1 MRNISQA
8 GLAKLASR
16 YGNEPITIIEVDWVD
31 GSTAVYAD
39 RTIGDIPGRIVE
51 VSDLDNAVNVNGNG
65 SDGQSTGG
73 STASQ
78 ELAVTLDDTDGS
90 IKAIF
95 DSQDVHKRPARVY
108 QYFSGLDLADKF
120 LLFSGKINT
129 PVSWSERDRTIK
141 FTILSQLEDLEIGFS
156 AEEGQFPYLPSELV
170 GKTWPMVF
178 GTAVNYQ
185 ALQINKAVKGT
196 TLAGV
201 GVLSGMD
208 LWSALPDGAD
218 DGQFKLSLLMMLIQ
232 INHLKKV
239 KECWA
244 PSFHPPVD
252 AKKAAS
258 LQKQIDSLQSQVNQ
272 AVAKQAQQVAC
283 TLARRNLQINDAN
296 ANGLGANPVRILG
309 GEDFPQNQT
318 ITINVNDALFTG
330 HFEADLFYIDS
341 RVHPTDDAT
350 AAAAAASKTTEPAVC
365 LTPTQVSYYRYE
377 DEVPNGCGDGFPA
390 GNKILD
396 MGVTITNSNA
406 TVSEMDTTPIV
417 QQFWADA
424 GTEVTLAIDAPITY
438 IASIVPGTVLA
449 VRAYKQLIGQRRLVD
464 VPTDLYTIKTQTYGS
479 VTAVEIVVNFPL
491 SARKDEGWTDDL
503 YITFQSDI
511 GPDVVEI
518 LKHLITHYTNLD
530 WDEES
535 FDHAQEKL
543 QAFPANFPLLEQKNA
558 VQLLQ
563 EIAFQARCALW
574 ISDGAFYLKYLPEEP
589 TPADT
594 ITISDIDADSG
605 IEVELTATEDL
616 VTKMKIKWRLSWT
629 AVSDRP
635 EDTNEQTII
644 LRHNVAKYGLQEQ
657 DYDFYIY
664 NQPDIVYKCATFWM
678 IRNSITWKRI
688 KFKTFL
694 NKLNLET
701 FDAVMLDFAS
711 PYVANGPVLAVVEK
725 ASYSSAD
732 NLVDFQCLVP
742 VAAGTMEKYKF
753 YWPSALPTTDTWPPQ
768 SDIDASLAGGG
779 GIGTDATG
787 NLPVGDTSTIPA
799 GDVVFVGGPNVV
811 FRGQSDWGD
820 RTPTDVGFT
829 PQSVVNPATYID
841 LSPGSRPYLDLRTY
855 PRRSL
860 PAITPIPPAA
870 SQITIDLNKTQILDT
885 SDPAN
890 TKIAYLSSI
899 LQGITKDSDNPDSTN
914 GKLTISR
921 AALVADSD
929 NPAGRPLTDVL
940 KFGTT
945 YLCIRSD
952 VSIWDKTAG
961 DHQFD
966 FQYDA
971 TGQKFGAGTAF
982 LQG

>member
-51 VSDLDNAVNVNGNG
+51 VGDLDNAVNVNGNG

-78 ELAVTLDDTDGS
+78 ELAITLDDTDGS
-90 IKAIF
+90 VKAIF

-129 PVSWSERDRTIK
+129 PISWSERDRTVK

-156 AEEGQFPYLPSELV
+156 AEEGQFPYLPSDLV

-218 DGQFKLSLLMMLIQ
+218 DGQFKLSLLLMLIQ

-258 LQKQIDSLQSQVNQ
+258 LQKQIDSLQAQVNQ

-350 AAAAAASKTTEPAVC
+350 AAAAAASKTTEPAIC

-390 GNKILD
+390 GNKIVD

-438 IASIVPGTVLA
+438 IASIVPGTVLG
-449 VRAYKQLIGQRRLVD
+449 R
-464 VPTDLYTIKTQTYGS
+464 
-479 VTAVEIVVNFPL
+479 
-491 SARKDEGWTDDL
+491 EG
-503 YITFQSDI
+503 
-511 GPDVVEI
+511 
-518 LKHLITHYTNLD
+518 
-530 WDEES
+530 
-535 FDHAQEKL
+535 L
-543 QAFPANFPLLEQKNA
+543 QATH
-558 VQLLQ
+558 
-563 EIAFQARCALW
+563 R
-574 ISDGAFYLKYLPEEP
+574 P
-589 TPADT
+589 T
-594 ITISDIDADSG
+594 
-605 IEVELTATEDL
+605 
-616 VTKMKIKWRLSWT
+616 
-629 AVSDRP
+629 
-635 EDTNEQTII
+635 
-644 LRHNVAKYGLQEQ
+644 
-657 DYDFYIY
+657 
-664 NQPDIVYKCATFWM
+664 
-678 IRNSITWKRI
+678 
-688 KFKTFL
+688 
-694 NKLNLET
+694 
-701 FDAVMLDFAS
+701 
-711 PYVANGPVLAVVEK
+711 
-725 ASYSSAD
+725 
-732 NLVDFQCLVP
+732 
-742 VAAGTMEKYKF
+742 AAGGRADQSLHDHR
-753 YWPSALPTTDTWPPQ
+753 PRPTAP
-768 SDIDASLAGGG
+768 
-779 GIGTDATG
+779 
-787 NLPVGDTSTIPA
+787 
-799 GDVVFVGGPNVV
+799 
-811 FRGQSDWGD
+811 
-820 RTPTDVGFT
+820 
-829 PQSVVNPATYID
+829 
-841 LSPGSRPYLDLRTY
+841 
-855 PRRSL
+855 
-860 PAITPIPPAA
+860 
-870 SQITIDLNKTQILDT
+870 
-885 SDPAN
+885 
-890 TKIAYLSSI
+890 
-899 LQGITKDSDNPDSTN
+899 
-914 GKLTISR
+914 
-921 AALVADSD
+921 
-929 NPAGRPLTDVL
+929 
-940 KFGTT
+940 
-945 YLCIRSD
+945 
-952 VSIWDKTAG
+952 
-961 DHQFD
+961 
-966 FQYDA
+966 
-971 TGQKFGAGTAF
+971 
-982 LQG
+982 

>member
-51 VSDLDNAVNVNGNG
+51 VGDLDNAVNVNGNG

-78 ELAVTLDDTDGS
+78 ELAITLDDTDGS
-90 IKAIF
+90 VKAIF
-95 DSQDVHKRPARVY
+95 DRQDVHKRPARVY

-129 PVSWSERDRTIK
+129 PVSWSERDRTVK

-156 AEEGQFPYLPSELV
+156 AEEGQFPYLPSDLV

-464 VPTDLYTIKTQTYGS
+464 VPTNLYTIKTQTYGS
-479 VTAVEIVVNFPL
+479 VTAVEIVVQFPL

-518 LKHLITHYTNLD
+518 LKHLITHYTNLG

-535 FDHAQEKL
+535 FNHAQEKL
-543 QAFPANFPLLEQKNA
+543 QAFPANFPLWS
-558 VQLLQ
+558 
-563 EIAFQARCALW
+563 R
-574 ISDGAFYLKYLPEEP
+574 
-589 TPADT
+589 
-594 ITISDIDADSG
+594 
-605 IEVELTATEDL
+605 
-616 VTKMKIKWRLSWT
+616 
-629 AVSDRP
+629 
-635 EDTNEQTII
+635 
-644 LRHNVAKYGLQEQ
+644 
-657 DYDFYIY
+657 
-664 NQPDIVYKCATFWM
+664 
-678 IRNSITWKRI
+678 
-688 KFKTFL
+688 
-694 NKLNLET
+694 
-701 FDAVMLDFAS
+701 
-711 PYVANGPVLAVVEK
+711 
-725 ASYSSAD
+725 
-732 NLVDFQCLVP
+732 
-742 VAAGTMEKYKF
+742 
-753 YWPSALPTTDTWPPQ
+753 
-768 SDIDASLAGGG
+768 
-779 GIGTDATG
+779 
-787 NLPVGDTSTIPA
+787 
-799 GDVVFVGGPNVV
+799 
-811 FRGQSDWGD
+811 
-820 RTPTDVGFT
+820 RTP
-829 PQSVVNPATYID
+829 SSCCRR
-841 LSPGSRPYLDLRTY
+841 SPSRPAARFGSATA
-855 PRRSL
+855 RS
-860 PAITPIPPAA
+860 I
-870 SQITIDLNKTQILDT
+870 
-885 SDPAN
+885 
-890 TKIAYLSSI
+890 
-899 LQGITKDSDNPDSTN
+899 
-914 GKLTISR
+914 
-921 AALVADSD
+921 
-929 NPAGRPLTDVL
+929 
-940 KFGTT
+940 
-945 YLCIRSD
+945 
-952 VSIWDKTAG
+952 
-961 DHQFD
+961 
-966 FQYDA
+966 
-971 TGQKFGAGTAF
+971 
-982 LQG
+982 